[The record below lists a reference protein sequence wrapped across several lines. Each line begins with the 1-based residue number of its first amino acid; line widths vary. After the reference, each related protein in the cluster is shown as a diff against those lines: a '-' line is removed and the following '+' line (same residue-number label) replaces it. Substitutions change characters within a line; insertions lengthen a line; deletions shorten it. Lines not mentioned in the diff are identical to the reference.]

1 MIILIF
7 ALQRFYPRATLYE
20 RVCGEGGE
28 GGKRGDISIASV
40 NLDYIHLA

>member
-7 ALQRFYPRATLYE
+7 ALVRFYPRATLYE
-20 RVCGEGGE
+20 RGE
-28 GGKRGDISIASV
+28 RGDISIASV